1 MITLN
6 SKSEILTY
14 FNQQRKA
21 NKNKWLFLTIEYEN
35 CIIQIKSYNT
45 WIQILRVTKPE
56 INYTCQDS
64 SVMDLSVKAINDW
77 LDKSFDYLLN
87 RMEQK

>member
-21 NKNKWLFLTIEYEN
+21 NKNKWLFLTIQYKN
-35 CIIQIKSYNT
+35 LIIQIKSYNT
-45 WIQILRVTKPE
+45 WIQVLQVTNIEK
-56 INYTCQDS
+56 CKVLKDS

>member
-21 NKNKWLFLTIEYEN
+21 NKNKWLVLTIEYDN

-56 INYTCQDS
+56 IKHTCQDS
-64 SVMDLSVKAINDW
+64 SVMDLPVKAMNDW
-77 LDKSFDYLLN
+77 LEKALIDLIN
-87 RMEQK
+87 RTEK